1 MKESRDFHLSNLDE
15 AQHEYL
21 DVILLDISLTEDDNG
36 DLMSPEKVQK
46 DWNQWI
52 EVLEKVKR
60 NGTIEDIK
68 LIIQLIKQSLP
79 LINSFGTFCPIGN
92 LFSFFD
98 TGHVEDGFSLGFE
111 ELCLTL
117 MKIFQTYLR
126 LGLEEEE
133 ELISNNFEV
142 IEEVINASP
151 NETVVNYFNE
161 KIDKYLE
168 EQAINDLRYMLD
180 A

>member
-1 MKESRDFHLSNLDE
+1 MEESRDFHLSNLDE

-36 DLMSPEKVQK
+36 DLMSPEKVQQ
-46 DWNQWI
+46 DWNKWI
-52 EVLEKVKR
+52 EVLEKVKT

-68 LIIQLIKQSLP
+68 LMIKLIKQSIN
-79 LINSFGTFCPIGN
+79 LIRSFGTFCPIDN
-92 LFSFFD
+92 LFRFYD
-98 TGHVEDGFSLGFE
+98 TGDEEDDFSLGLE
-111 ELCLTL
+111 EFCLDF

-133 ELISNNFEV
+133 ELISNNFEFMT
-142 IEEVINASP
+142 EVMNNSP
-151 NETVVNYFNE
+151 NETVANYFHE
-161 KIDKYLE
+161 KIHNYLE
-168 EQAINDLRYMLD
+168 EQAINDLRYMID